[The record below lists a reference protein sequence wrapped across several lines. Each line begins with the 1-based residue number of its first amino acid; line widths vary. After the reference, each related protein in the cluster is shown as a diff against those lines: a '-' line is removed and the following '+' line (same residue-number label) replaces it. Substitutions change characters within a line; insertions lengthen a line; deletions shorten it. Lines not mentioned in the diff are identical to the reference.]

1 MDTFDIFTQGIQQRA
16 RNPKTAL
23 TQHGWIFANFIA
35 FRIEI
40 YCDECHDFLG
50 ERAKDKG
57 TDDAEHLEFS
67 LTRYQQLLIDIIHYK
82 TRYNFENKNPANPS
96 DQLPFETYTNINDCL
111 NLLPDNIDIYSFLYR
126 ITEFDCYHFS
136 VSRANE
142 HTFTTEMVTK
152 QDKNGKPITKTQYK
166 FSNGTIPM
174 LFHLLDFSRRKKI
187 KTWPVDKT
195 ILAKDINYDD
205 NLRQKRTKDFI
216 IFPYITTENKSKQ
229 ITEYLTQTFFGLQS
243 IPFSEI
249 LGCAYTYNVYDAT
262 RYVYHLA
269 HDRMVDPGTNLAINI
284 DATQSGTNLVP
295 IYNLLFKE
303 KQKQKCSKYELY
315 QSIIDLKNTTRHLIT
330 PANRYDSSNDGSIA
344 TTMEEI
350 GVHQSDYNS
359 NNYINQW
366 ITLTFS
372 GIPII
377 QFKFIQ
383 EPEEPIKLSINQYF
397 GDNSQHTISRQD
409 ASVSRIATENKR
421 LNFVLTKYKTMGDF
435 LQIILYKLWADTH
448 SSAGM
453 SMFITMD
460 IICGEIAS
468 LITPYV
474 IAELTR
480 PNDHFGGLS
489 IYVNEIEKDRLLKD
503 ITQEQQILMDA
514 TTNLSNNEL
523 LGIKDQMAETLTDQ
537 ELQDF
542 HDEIIKE
549 NMDPE
554 EAYEYYKDKLIPKSE
569 LRFDEQD
576 IIQLIELSEKDDDID
591 LLMRTLKN
599 TTDPDLQ
606 RQLYTEIKKNIEKGD
621 SSANEF
627 LSNPKNNE
635 DIRQLGQFA
644 DFIKDTQFVQFL
656 GKLLASRGVTS
667 FGKYKKSAKKST
679 RKSTRKSTSKSTSK
693 STRKQSPKKSTRRQ
707 SPKKSTRKQSPN
719 KTTKKQKYSEKVI
732 KLSKK
737 YNIKLDKNVV
747 KNLKKL
753 LSLQK
758 KAKKLK
764 LTITKKNSKGKRVYK
779 TINELTKEIIKSKSK
794 STKESTKSKSTK
806 SKSTKSKSTKSKS
819 TKSKSTKKKVT
830 KQIVAVREK
839 AKKLKIKLT
848 KRTSTGKRLYK
859 TNNELMKE
867 IKRKTK

>member
-1 MDTFDIFTQGIQQRA
+1 MTTFDIFTKGIQQRA
-16 RNPKTAL
+16 RNPNTAL

-57 TDDAEHLEFS
+57 TDDPQHLEFS
-67 LTRYQQLLIDIIHYK
+67 LTRYKQLLIDIIDYK
-82 TRYNFENKNPANPS
+82 TRYNVANTNPANPS
-96 DQLPFETYTNINDCL
+96 NQLPVETYTNINDCL
-111 NLLPDNIDIYSFLYR
+111 NLLPDNVDIYSFLYR

-136 VSRANE
+136 VSSANTD
-142 HTFTTEMVTK
+142 TFTTEMVTK
-152 QDKNGKPITKTQYK
+152 QDNNGNPITKTQYK

-195 ILAKDINYDD
+195 TLANYYDHD
-205 NLRQKRTKDFI
+205 ENLRQKRTKDFI

-249 LGCAYTYNVYDAT
+249 LGCAYTLNVYDAT

-269 HDRMVDPGTNLAINI
+269 QDRMVDPGTNLALNI

-295 IYNLLFKE
+295 IYNFLFKE
-303 KQKQKCSKYELY
+303 KQKEKCSKYDIFYNQFNERSKKENSEKLEQY
-315 QSIIDLKNTTRHLIT
+315 RSSIKHLIT
-330 PANRYDSSNDGSIA
+330 PANRYDPSNDGSIA
-344 TTMEEI
+344 TTMVEI
-350 GVHQSDYNS
+350 GVDQSDYNS

-372 GIPII
+372 GIQII
-377 QFKFIQ
+377 LFKFLQ
-383 EPEEPIKLSINQYF
+383 EPKGPEEPEETIKLSIDQYF
-397 GDNSQHTISRQD
+397 GDYSQQKVSRQD
-409 ASVSRIATENKR
+409 ASVSKIATENKR
-421 LNFVLTKYKTMGDF
+421 FNFVLTKFKTMGDF

-503 ITQEQQILMDA
+503 VTEEQKILMDA

-542 HDEIIKE
+542 YDEIIKE

-576 IIQLIELSEKDDDID
+576 IIQLIELSEEKDDDID

-599 TTDPDLQ
+599 TIDPDLQ
-606 RQLYTEIKKNIEKGD
+606 RQLYTEIKKNISIGD

-644 DFIKDTQFVQFL
+644 DFLKDTQFVQFL

-707 SPKKSTRKQSPN
+707 SPKKSN
-719 KTTKKQKYSEKVI
+719 KKSTKKQKYSEKVI

-779 TINELTKEIIKSKSK
+779 TINELTKEIVKIL
-794 STKESTKSKSTK
+794 KE
-806 SKSTKSKSTKSKS
+806 KSKSTKSKS